1 MIGPD
6 LVRVRKK
13 NGVLSLPKP
22 SPEAVLRA
30 RALAEQVLLVLA
42 GTVNETRLVVEEALS
57 ELECTPQ
64 EKKLL
69 AALQKLALDDSVF
82 DGNAALDAPSLRREV
97 FTRAALARQDLAIGA
112 RFDRDLVLAETA
124 AALGTTPEALDA
136 GLYSDLR
143 SAERLLKAPAYDADG
158 LLVRHARAE
167 VQAVLLCS
175 VRVVADVLCA
185 TPDQYRTLFQ
195 KLKFRQLL
203 FQMSARA
210 GGGYRIEIDGPYSL
224 FESVTKYGLEL
235 ALLLPAL
242 EACDSVQLVADLR
255 WGKKRDQLSFSLAL
269 TQARSIDE
277 SPPRDEVQALIEAF
291 AENEGWRAE
300 LAQEVLDLPGIGLC
314 VPDLCFTNLATGELV
329 LCEVLGFWNRAAV
342 WRRIELVEQ
351 GLASKI
357 VFVVSARLR
366 VSEEVLD
373 GADSAALYVYKGAIN
388 AKALQRKLD
397 QLAASASARPHAA
410 PSAPPAAARAAKR
423 AASPSA
429 PPSAPPA
436 ASRAAARAARAA
448 RKK

>member
-1 MIGPD
+1 VIGPD

-13 NGVLSLPKP
+13 YGVLSLPKP
-22 SPEAVLRA
+22 SADAVLRA
-30 RALAEQVLLVLA
+30 RALAQQVLLALA
-42 GTVNETRLVVEEALS
+42 GTVNETRLAVEEALN
-57 ELECTPQ
+57 ELESSPQ

-69 AALQKLALDDSVF
+69 LALRKLALDDSAF

-97 FTRAALARQDLAIGA
+97 FSRAVLARQDLAIGA

-124 AALGTTPEALDA
+124 AALGITPEALDA

-143 SAERLLKAPAYDADG
+143 SAERLLKPPPYDADG
-158 LLVRHARAE
+158 LLARHARAE
-167 VQAVLLCS
+167 IQAVLLCS
-175 VRVVADVLCA
+175 VRVVVDVRCA
-185 TPDQYRTLFQ
+185 TADQYRMLFQ

-203 FQMSARA
+203 FQMAARA

-255 WGKKRDQLSFSLAL
+255 WGKKRDALSFSLEL
-269 TQARSIDE
+269 TQARSVE
-277 SPPRDEVQALIEAF
+277 PSPLRDEVQALLEAF
-291 AENEGWRAE
+291 QENESWRAQA
-300 LAQEVLDLPGIGLC
+300 AQEVLDLPGIGLC
-314 VPDLCFTNLATGELV
+314 VPDLCFIHQGTGELV

-351 GLASKI
+351 GLSSKI

-388 AKALQRKLD
+388 PKALQRKLD
-397 QLAASASARPHAA
+397 QLAAAPNAA
-410 PSAPPAAARAAKR
+410 PQTTARAPARAA
-423 AASPSA
+423 P
-429 PPSAPPA
+429 
-436 ASRAAARAARAA
+436 RAA

>member
-1 MIGPD
+1 MISPD

-13 NGVLSLPKP
+13 NGALTLPKP
-22 SPEAVLRA
+22 SPDAVLRA
-30 RALAEQVLLVLA
+30 RALAEQVLLTLA
-42 GTVNETRLVVEEALS
+42 GAVNETRLVAEEALN
-57 ELECTPQ
+57 ELESTPQ

-69 AALQKLALDDSVF
+69 QALRKLALDDSVF
-82 DGNAALDAPSLRREV
+82 DGNAALDAPALRREV
-97 FTRAALARQDLAIGA
+97 FSRAALARQDLALGA
-112 RFDRDLVLAETA
+112 RFDRDQVLAESA
-124 AALGTTPEALDA
+124 LALGITREALDA
-136 GLYSDLR
+136 GLYADLR
-143 SAERLLKAPAYDADG
+143 SAERLLKAPAYDADA
-158 LLVRHARAE
+158 LLARHARAE

-175 VRVVADVLCA
+175 VRVVVDVLCA
-185 TPDQYRTLFQ
+185 SPDQYRALFQ

-242 EACDSVQLVADLR
+242 EACERVQLTADLR
-255 WGKKRDQLSFSLAL
+255 WGKKRDPLTFSLEL
-269 TQARSIDE
+269 SQAQNLE
-277 SPPRDEVQALIEAF
+277 PSPPRDEVQALLEAF
-291 AENEGWRAE
+291 TDNQSFRAE

-314 VPDLCFTNLATGELV
+314 VPDLCFTHQGTGELI

-351 GLASKI
+351 GLSSKI

-388 AKALQRKLD
+388 AKALQRKLE
-397 QLAASASARPHAA
+397 QLAAAGP
-410 PSAPPAAARAAKR
+410 
-423 AASPSA
+423 
-429 PPSAPPA
+429 
-436 ASRAAARAARAA
+436 SRAAAIEPVAAPARAAAVAPETRAVAKRTPTRAA

>member
-22 SPEAVLRA
+22 SADAALRA

-42 GTVNETRLVVEEALS
+42 GLVSETRLVVEEALN
-57 ELECTPQ
+57 ELESTPQ

-69 AALQKLALDDSVF
+69 QALRKLSLDDSVF
-82 DGNAALDAPSLRREV
+82 DENAAQDAPSLRREV
-97 FTRAALARQDLAIGA
+97 FSRAVLARQELAIGA
-112 RFDRDLVLAETA
+112 RFDRAQVLAETA
-124 AALGTTPEALDA
+124 AALGITPEALDA
-136 GLYSDLR
+136 GLYADLR
-143 SAERLLKAPAYDADG
+143 SAARLLKAPPYDADG
-158 LLVRHARAE
+158 LLERHARAE

-175 VRVVADVLCA
+175 VRVVVDVRCA
-185 TPDQYRTLFQ
+185 TADQYRTLFQ

-203 FQMSARA
+203 FRLSTRA
-210 GGGYRIEIDGPYSL
+210 DGGYRIEIDGPYSL

-242 EACDSVQLVADLR
+242 EACDSVQLTADLR
-255 WGKKRDQLSFSLAL
+255 WGKKGDPLTFSVQLSHAR
-269 TQARSIDE
+269 QAE
-277 SPPRDEVQALIEAF
+277 ASPPRDEVQALLEAF
-291 AENEGWRAE
+291 AASQTWRAQP
-300 LAQEVLDLPGIGLC
+300 AQEVLDLPGIGLC
-314 VPDLCFTNLATGELV
+314 VPDLCFIHQGSGEVV

-351 GLASKI
+351 GLSSKI

-388 AKALQRKLD
+388 AKALERKLD
-397 QLAASASARPHAA
+397 QLAAGPSKAKARSAA
-410 PSAPPAAARAAKR
+410 P
-423 AASPSA
+423 
-429 PPSAPPA
+429 
-436 ASRAAARAARAA
+436 RAARAA

>member
-6 LVRVRKK
+6 LVRVRRK
-13 NGVLSLPKP
+13 NGALLLTKP
-22 SPEAVLRA
+22 SADGLLRA

-42 GTVNETRLVVEEALS
+42 SSVNESRLLVEEALN
-57 ELECTPQ
+57 ELESSPQ

-69 AALQKLALDDSVF
+69 LALRKLSLDDSVF
-82 DGNAALDAPSLRREV
+82 DANTALDAPALRREV
-97 FTRAALARQDLAIGA
+97 FTRAASARTALAIGA
-112 RFDRDLVLAETA
+112 RFERDLVLAESA
-124 AALGTTPEALDA
+124 AALGISPEVLEA

-143 SAERLLKAPAYDADG
+143 SAERLLKAPPYDADG
-158 LLVRHARAE
+158 LLARHARAE

-175 VRVVADVLCA
+175 VRVVVDVLCA
-185 TPDQYRTLFQ
+185 SPDQYRALFH

-203 FQMSARA
+203 FSMSARPS
-210 GGGYRIEIDGPYSL
+210 GGYRIEIDGPYSL

-242 EACDSVQLVADLR
+242 EACDSVKLTADLR
-255 WGKKRDQLSFSLAL
+255 WGKKRDPLTFSLEL
-269 TQARSIDE
+269 TQATAAPP
-277 SPPRDEVQALIEAF
+277 SPPRDDVQALLDAF
-291 AENEGWRAE
+291 RENETFRAE
-300 LAQEVLDLPGIGLC
+300 LAQEVLELPGIGLC
-314 VPDLCFTNLATGELV
+314 VPDLCFTHQGTGELV

-366 VSEEVLD
+366 VSEEALD

-388 AKALQRKLD
+388 AKALQRKLE
-397 QLAASASARPHAA
+397 QLAAA
-410 PSAPPAAARAAKR
+410 PSAAPRAPRNA
-423 AASPSA
+423 
-429 PPSAPPA
+429 A
-436 ASRAAARAARAA
+436 ASRAPRGAAAPRSAAAPRATSRAA

>member
-1 MIGPD
+1 M
-6 LVRVRKK
+6 L
-13 NGVLSLPKP
+13 LLPKP
-22 SPEAVLRA
+22 SADAALRA
-30 RALAEQVLLVLA
+30 RALAEQVLLALSGV
-42 GTVNETRLVVEEALS
+42 VNETRSTVEEALN
-57 ELECTPQ
+57 ELESTPQ

-69 AALQKLALDDSVF
+69 SALRKLSLDDSVF

-97 FTRAALARQDLAIGA
+97 FERAALARQDLAIGA
-112 RFDRDLVLAETA
+112 RFDRDQVLAESA
-124 AALGTTPEALDA
+124 LALGITAEKLEA

-143 SAERLLKAPAYDADG
+143 SAERLLKPPPYDAEG
-158 LLVRHARAE
+158 LLARHARAE

-175 VRVVADVLCA
+175 VRVVVDVRCA
-185 TPDQYRTLFQ
+185 TPDQYRSLFQ

-210 GGGYRIEIDGPYSL
+210 AGGYRIEIDGPYSL

-242 EACDSVQLVADLR
+242 EACENVQLMADLR
-255 WGKKRDQLSFSLAL
+255 WGKKRDPLSFSLEL
-269 TQARSIDE
+269 NQAQTGE
-277 SPPRDEVQALIEAF
+277 PSPPRDDVQALLEAF
-291 AENEGWRAE
+291 AANESWRAE
-300 LAQEVLDLPGIGLC
+300 LAHEVLDLPGIGLC
-314 VPDLCFTNLATGELV
+314 VPDLCFTNQATGELV

-366 VSEEVLD
+366 VSEEMLD

-388 AKALQRKLD
+388 PKALQRKLE
-397 QLAASASARPHAA
+397 QLAAAPTATRPAA
-410 PSAPPAAARAAKR
+410 APPAAA
-423 AASPSA
+423 
-429 PPSAPPA
+429 PPA
-436 ASRAAARAARAA
+436 AAPRAK